1 MTWPN
6 IHSDLAQTNNK
17 TKQIVAEKLLVE
29 IDKMNAAHNI
39 EIFKH
44 KKKTVTLAIKAFKE
58 KGKDTQLTEV

>member
-1 MTWPN
+1 M
-6 IHSDLAQTNNK
+6 NNK